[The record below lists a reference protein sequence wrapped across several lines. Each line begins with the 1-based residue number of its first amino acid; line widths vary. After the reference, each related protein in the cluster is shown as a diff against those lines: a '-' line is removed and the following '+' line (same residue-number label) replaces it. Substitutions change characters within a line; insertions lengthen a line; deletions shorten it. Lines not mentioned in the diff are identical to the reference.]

1 MVNSRLNNAQPIAY
15 KHITQDKVS
24 FVSSL
29 ILNKNQTSAHLGIRK
44 DEPTFAKTMKL
55 VDELCGVKSH

>member
-1 MVNSRLNNAQPIAY
+1 MVNPRFNAKPIAY
-15 KHITQDKVS
+15 KHLTQDKFS

-29 ILNKNQTSAHLGIRK
+29 ILNKNQTSTHLGVRK

-55 VDELCGVKSH
+55 VDELCGMK